1 MQAAAYSELSA
12 LDLMKLCVWRE
23 ARGEGMLGKGGV
35 AQGIQNRATAPA
47 WWGHDIRSVI
57 LKPWQFSSF
66 NAADANS
73 EKWPAEGDPSFQ
85 DCADVC
91 EAVAT
96 GKHEAIT
103 SGATS

>member
-23 ARGEGMLGKGGV
+23 ARGEGMLGKRGV
-35 AQGIQNRATAPA
+35 AQVIQNRANDPS

-66 NAADANS
+66 NMADPNS
-73 EKWPAEGDPSFQ
+73 EKWPAVGHLRFYKLAPVMVSDI
-85 DCADVC
+85 DLGV
-91 EAVAT
+91 
-96 GKHEAIT
+96 
-103 SGATS
+103 